1 MFNHQT
7 PAFHVLKW
15 DDEYDSAMYD
25 ATVYQDDV
33 TGAYSV
39 LTPHGMETLYTWM
52 DSDDVESMDA
62 LALDVIAWIRSV
74 YDGFDPYTDAIESL
88 STGEII
94 LGNEY

>member
-15 DDEYDSAMYD
+15 DNEFDSAMYD

-39 LTPHGMETLYTWM
+39 LTPHGTETLYTWT
-52 DSDDVESMDA
+52 DGDDVESMDA